1 MRIFLKISIILFALV
16 NTRCERLLISKNK
29 ASNSPHKNFEYLWS
43 ELDKKY
49 SYFELKKINWDS
61 IKTIYNSRIDEDLN
75 EYELFEILNMQVAIY
90 GRKITKLTLPAFTEI
105 LETISSFGWGILLE
119 EELSKS
125 LNQKGLNSDSTKT
138 FSSHKHL
145 KEGVDLMISV
155 GGDGTFLKSV
165 DYVRDSEIPV
175 LGINTGRLGFLAN
188 VAKDQI
194 QEALSLIKAKKYIF
208 QKRSLLI
215 VHVNDGTGAQDFFA
229 MNELALHKKDTSSM
243 ITVKVSLDGNFLNSY
258 WSDGLIVSTPTG
270 STAYNL
276 SCGGPIVTPGCQVH
290 IVTPIAPH
298 NLNVR
303 PMVIPDHMPITLN
316 VEGRGRSYLMSIDG
330 KSRSIK
336 QGQEIV
342 INKAAFMINV
352 IKFENNN
359 FLDTIRNKMLWGI
372 DKRN

>member
-1 MRIFLKISIILFALV
+1 
-16 NTRCERLLISKNK
+16 
-29 ASNSPHKNFEYLWS
+29 
-43 ELDKKY
+43 
-49 SYFELKKINWDS
+49 
-61 IKTIYNSRIDEDLN
+61 
-75 EYELFEILNMQVAIY
+75 MQVAIY
-90 GRKITKLTLPAFTEI
+90 GRKITKLTLPAFSEI
-105 LETISSFGWGILLE
+105 LKTISAYGWGILLE
-119 EELSKS
+119 EDLYKS
-125 LNQKGLNSDSTKT
+125 LEQKGGVDYPCTT
-138 FSSHKHL
+138 FSSYADL
-145 KEGVDLMISV
+145 KQDVDLMISV
-155 GGDGTFLKSV
+155 GGDGTFLKSI
-165 DYVRDSEIPV
+165 DYVRDSEVPV

-194 QEALSLIKAKKYIF
+194 QEALNLVKEKKYIF
-208 QKRSLLI
+208 QKRSLLS
-215 VHVNDGTGAQDFFA
+215 VQVKDGSGGQDFFA
-229 MNELALHKKDTSSM
+229 MNELALHKKDSSSM

-303 PMVIPDHMPITLN
+303 PMVIPDHMPINLN

-330 KSRSIK
+330 KSYSIK

-342 INKAAFMINV
+342 IKKAAFMINV